1 MEPVD
6 LGTPARRMTDLIT
19 AVPDDLL
26 TAPTPCTESTL
37 GDLIDHIGGF
47 AIAFTNAA
55 KKDFGEGGSQG
66 PSANAANLGADWR
79 TRIPRDLAALAEAW
93 RDPSAWTGM
102 TKAGGLDFP
111 GEVVG
116 VIALDELVVHGW
128 DIARAS
134 GQPYE
139 CEPELIA
146 AATEFVKPLAEEG
159 FPREGLFGPQVPVP
173 ADAPPLDRLIGL
185 TGRDPAWSPG

>member
-1 MEPVD
+1 MESVD
-6 LGTPARRMTDLIT
+6 LGPAVSRMTDLIA

-47 AIAFTNAA
+47 AIAFTAAA
-55 KKDFGEGGSQG
+55 KKSFGEGGSQG
-66 PSANAANLGADWR
+66 PSANASNLGPDWR
-79 TRIPRDLAALAEAW
+79 TRIPQDLAGLAEAW

-134 GQPYE
+134 GQPYN
-139 CEPELIA
+139 CEPELVA
-146 AATEFVKPLAEEG
+146 AATEFVRPFAESG
-159 FPREGLFGPQVPVP
+159 FPREGLFGPPVPVP
-173 ADAPPLDRLIGL
+173 ADASPLDRLIGL
-185 TGRDPAWSPG
+185 TGRDPTWSSG

>member
-1 MEPVD
+1 MEPID
-6 LGTPARRMTDLIT
+6 LGPAARRMTDLIT
-19 AVPDDLL
+19 AVADDLL

-47 AIAFTNAA
+47 AVAFTAAA
-55 KKDFGEGGSQG
+55 KKSFGDGSQG
-66 PSANAANLGADWR
+66 PSANAANLGPDWR
-79 TRIPRDLAALAEAW
+79 SRIPQDLASLAEAW

-128 DIARAS
+128 DIPRAS

-139 CEPELIA
+139 
-146 AATEFVKPLAEEG
+146 
-159 FPREGLFGPQVPVP
+159 
-173 ADAPPLDRLIGL
+173 
-185 TGRDPAWSPG
+185 